1 MGLKGG
7 NKRYFSKEFKLSV
20 VKRNLA
26 GESSGKL
33 SKQLNL
39 DKSLICY
46 WARIYRDKG
55 DSGLESKRRPGNPL
69 ATYQNRKK
77 LSIEEQLR
85 YELAKK
91 DIELAKLKKILEYQ
105 RGHVKAGN

>member
-1 MGLKGG
+1 MGFKCENKG
-7 NKRYFSKEFKLSV
+7 YFSKEFKLSV

-26 GESSGKL
+26 GESNGKQ

-46 WARIYRDKG
+46 WARRYVDKG
-55 DSGLESKRRPGNPL
+55 KSGLESKRLPGNPL

-77 LSIEEQLR
+77 LSIEEQFR

-91 DIELAKLKKILEYQ
+91 DI
-105 RGHVKAGN
+105 